1 MNPQPKPEP
10 QPELS
15 LSRAWLLA
23 IRPKTLPAAASPVI
37 VGTALAYLDG
47 RFASLPA
54 LAALLCAL
62 LLQIGSNV
70 ANDVYDFQRGADEG
84 ERFGPTRVT
93 QSGLLTVA
101 QVKRGM
107 VVIFGLAALVG
118 LYLILHAGWVP
129 LVIGVAAILS
139 AIAYTGGPFP
149 LGYYGLGDLFVFI
162 FFGLA
167 ATAGTYYVQAKT
179 VSPPAWYLSVAMGLL
194 TVSIL
199 VVNNLRDIEPDR
211 RVGKRTLAVRLGV
224 RGTRV
229 EYLVCVLGAY
239 VILVVAWLRGQM
251 PPWGGLAFLSLPL
264 ALGRFGEIYT
274 QTGRALNKTLA
285 RTGQLEFVYA
295 LLFALGMVIA
305 RGR

>member
-1 MNPQPKPEP
+1 MNPQPEP
-10 QPELS
+10 QKPS
-15 LSRAWLLA
+15 FSQAWLLA

-47 RFASLPA
+47 RFAPLPA
-54 LAALLCAL
+54 LAALFCAL

-84 ERFGPTRVT
+84 ERLGPTRVT

-107 VVIFGLAALVG
+107 IVIFGLAALVG
-118 LYLILHAGWVP
+118 VYLILHAGWVP
-129 LVIGVAAILS
+129 LIIGVAAILS

-149 LGYYGLGDLFVFI
+149 LGYYGLGDLFVFV

-167 ATAGTYYVQAKT
+167 ATAGTYYVQAKI
-179 VSPPAWYLSVAMGLL
+179 VSLPAWYLSVAMGLL
-194 TVSIL
+194 TISIL

-211 RVGKRTLAVRLGV
+211 RVGKHTLAVRLGV
-224 RGTRV
+224 EGTRI

-239 VILVVAWLRGQM
+239 LILVLAWLRGQM
-251 PPWGGLAFLSLPL
+251 PLWGGLAFFSLPL
-264 ALGRFGEIYT
+264 ALARFREIYT

-305 RGR
+305 RGF